1 MIQLQGISHDFLG
14 VSFIK
19 PTLGDD
25 QLHTHINHAVLKLLH
40 EKAGLTARF
49 MTDVYESPDW
59 TVFPTVS
66 STASSRSSLGTSSLT
81 CLFILII
88 RGLTITALQYGF
100 WFWRDN
106 STHTFTQLV
115 ANAEGFTYFC
125 INFPADLQASI
136 IQVAKENRPE
146 ICKPLFLDT
155 MVADGLLKSY
165 RKAIEDQRAALLR
178 IVCLSSDPRT
188 KVEEL

>member
-1 MIQLQGISHDFLG
+1 MIQLCRISHVVLDI
-14 VSFIK
+14 SFIK

-40 EKAGLTARF
+40 EKAGLTASF

-66 STASSRSSLGTSSLT
+66 STASNRSSIGMSSLT

-88 RGLTITALQYGF
+88 MWLIIIALQYGF

-106 STHTFTQLV
+106 STHTFSQLV

-136 IQVAKENRPE
+136 IQVAKANRPE

-165 RKAIEDQRAALLR
+165 RHAIEDQRAALLR
-178 IVCLSSDPRT
+178 IVCLSLRPSI
-188 KVEEL
+188 KV

>member
-1 MIQLQGISHDFLG
+1 MIQLYRISQIVLDI
-14 VSFIK
+14 SFIK

-25 QLHTHINHAVLKLLH
+25 QLHTHINDAVLKLLH
-40 EKAGLTARF
+40 EKAGLTASF

-66 STASSRSSLGTSSLT
+66 STASNRSSIGTSPLT
-81 CLFILII
+81 CIFILII
-88 RGLTITALQYGF
+88 RWLIIIALQYGF

-106 STHTFTQLV
+106 STHTFSQLV
-115 ANAEGFTYFC
+115 ANAERVTYFC

-136 IQVAKENRPE
+136 IQVAKDSRPE

-165 RKAIEDQRAALLR
+165 RHAIEDQRAALLR
-178 IVCLSSDPRT
+178 IVCLSLRPSI
-188 KVEEL
+188 KVQER